1 MANRLPKFRGELT
14 MRDPHPDYIT
24 KDSPWRVTDTIERL
38 TALMTER
45 GITIFTT
52 IDQRAAA
59 NGVGQELRETVLII
73 FGNPAAG
80 TPIMD
85 AEPLAGLDL
94 PLKVLVWDD
103 RGVTRVSY
111 LSPAALAE
119 RYSLSESLAAPL
131 AGIEQLTDLA

>member
-1 MANRLPKFRGELT
+1 MAHNV
-14 MRDPHPDYIT
+14 HSDYIT
-24 KDSPWRVTDTIERL
+24 KNSPRSVTETVERL
-38 TALMTER
+38 STMMAER
-45 GITIFTT
+45 NLIIFAT
-52 IDQRAAA
+52 IDQAAA
-59 NGVGQELRETVLII
+59 ARSVGQELRETVLII
-73 FGNPAAG
+73 FGNPKAG
-80 TPIMD
+80 TPVMN

>member
-1 MANRLPKFRGELT
+1 MAHN
-14 MRDPHPDYIT
+14 DYIT
-24 KDSPWRVTDTIERL
+24 KNSPWSVTETVERL
-38 TALMTER
+38 SALMAER
-45 GITIFTT
+45 HQKVFAT
-52 IDQRAAA
+52 IDQAAA
-59 NGVGQELRETVLII
+59 ARSVGQELRETVLII
-73 FGNPAAG
+73 FGNPTAG

>member
-1 MANRLPKFRGELT
+1 MAHNVYS
-14 MRDPHPDYIT
+14 DYIT
-24 KDSPWRVTDTIERL
+24 KNSPRSVTETVERL
-38 TALMTER
+38 SAMMTER
-45 GITIFTT
+45 NLSIFAT
-52 IDQRAAA
+52 IDQAAA
-59 NGVGQELRETVLII
+59 ARSVGQELRETVLII
-73 FGNPAAG
+73 FGNPKAG
-80 TPIMD
+80 TPVMD